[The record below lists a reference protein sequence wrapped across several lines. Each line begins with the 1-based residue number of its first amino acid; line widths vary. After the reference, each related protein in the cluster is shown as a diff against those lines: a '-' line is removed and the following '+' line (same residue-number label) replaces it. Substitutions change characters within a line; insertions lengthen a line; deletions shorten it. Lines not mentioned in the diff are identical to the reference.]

1 MYSLLTSLD
10 SKKKKKKLIKSR
22 ETIAF
27 SSNVDVTSC
36 KISNNNLFL
45 AIKIDHRSLNPGVA
59 RRFTRVSRNDKLS
72 LRASFPSFAFPSDLE
87 ETILYMCVYTYTAC
101 VNLPTEGRYYF
112 HAIWI
117 RVHDEIQ
124 SLVIPFHRSSQLLI
138 TR

>member
-1 MYSLLTSLD
+1 MLRPEELAISRYLYIYISDIISQEKGEIKKKMYSLLTSLD

-27 SSNVDVTSC
+27 PSNVDVTSC

-87 ETILYMCVYTYTAC
+87 ETILYMCVYVY
-101 VNLPTEGRYYF
+101 RM
-112 HAIWI
+112 
-117 RVHDEIQ
+117 R
-124 SLVIPFHRSSQLLI
+124 
-138 TR
+138 